1 MKKLLIAGSLLCIG
15 GLSTM
20 SQAADLNSVAQLTSK
35 ISAHINQLQQA
46 DYIQFASTEFK
57 VQPRSLRHVYV
68 QARTNSAHINLLRT
82 INGLPIMDIS
92 PLELKAWNEADIE
105 NILNAQMKSLDELNV
120 VYNIKEGQS
129 NELMTV
135 DGSTDGIYIALLQIE
150 QQLKSLG
157 LPGQKPGDSYQYAT
171 MLLSIVKQLAKHQK
185 VLLPR
190 PNTEVEKDKRP
201 NDNYLYALSVAA
213 ELQYYQTEY
222 LKKDIPGGIV
232 VPNPQDGKATS
243 DDTIAVLKTII
254 ADLVALKIAMGD
266 KTALVTPEV
275 DSNRTPADVYKQLV
289 FAYDIIFAMED
300 AAAEAS

>member
-1 MKKLLIAGSLLCIG
+1 MKKLLFAGSLLCIG
-15 GLSTM
+15 GLSTI

-46 DYIQFASTEFK
+46 DYIQFVNTEFQ

-68 QARTNSAHINLLRT
+68 QARTNSAHINLLRI
-82 INGLPIMDIS
+82 INGLPIKDMS

-105 NILNAQMKSLDELNV
+105 NILNAQMESLDELNV
-120 VYNIKEGQS
+120 VYNIKS
-129 NELMTV
+129 KPDELMTV
-135 DGSTDGIYIALLQIE
+135 DGSTDSIYVALLKIE

-157 LPGQKPGDSYQYAT
+157 LPGQEPGDSYQYAT
-171 MLLSIVKQLAKHQK
+171 LLLSIVKQIAKHQK

-222 LKKDIPGGIV
+222 LKKDIPGGV
-232 VPNPQDGKATS
+232 AVPDPKDGKATS

-254 ADLVALKIAMGD
+254 ADLVALKIAVGD
-266 KTALVTPEV
+266 KAPLVIPEV